1 MNICH
6 PTMTVYRARVQQGA
20 RVFTLEFLAGDICHA
35 ELKLDHYG
43 FDPDSVLE
51 LDAAPS
57 RNARPLHPITIL

>member
-1 MNICH
+1 MTICH

-20 RVFTLEFLAGDICHA
+20 AVYAIEFLAGDICHA

-57 RNARPLHPITIL
+57 RNARPLHPITIR